1 MSKWSKLQLPSDSPA
16 PPLLYKYLTSKLGCE
31 IYVTDLAHVWSQS
44 LSRKEILKNASKYN
58 TSIDPGEDEEQ
69 YFVFLQKIS
78 DALRGSEGSS
88 LLLTSDPG
96 GEKLKLL
103 TSTKLPTPLVPLEW
117 TFTLSQQP
125 PNALAKHILLPI
137 LKGEANHEARILSL
151 IGHVKQK
158 DWTLNKLF
166 DKIESSG
173 VDLSMVFHGMG
184 GVRLSRKESVYS
196 QASQL
201 IKGVAPFDE
210 NLWNNEYQV
219 KDADYNLGVHIAN
232 ELSFTSSFADR
243 QIDDFAPDNWWNKL
257 GTDSFGN
264 ARQTARKDKEQKN
277 PVSEISPP
285 PAEKDEASHS
295 DDDEFQTMETPP
307 RLRSPS
313 RSKTKHD
320 NLHKSPK
327 STGGSH
333 VESDQDSAEE
343 SLETPTS
350 SKNRSKHK
358 TNIAG
363 HPPKKKVQ
371 ASSSAETT
379 ASEEDGNYVRSTSR
393 HRSKSKGLGNIGGRH
408 PPRRKQSLMELAG
421 STQSEAE
428 YEAPINPKTISK
440 TKGSLWAI
448 GGKKKTQRPFQ
459 ESPIGSTASDISD
472 APGTTP
478 NSNPTK
484 QTVDNDTPTES
495 ENEADLS
502 TSRTVQHTLPEPSVL
517 TSSPPLKPQSKSRG
531 IGAIGQIGGKKKQPE
546 PSSPSSEPKT
556 AKPRHPN
563 HDHDGNGDERETPP
577 VFLPGPTKLKH
588 QGGKLGMIGGRGAP
602 AASNSRKERSRS
614 QEVPELSP
622 PPKPAMTPGDS
633 EQPRAELGE
642 KGIEAKQEIKDK
654 TPEER
659 ANRKREEL
667 RKQLEARNK
676 TGGTGPGVGGP
687 AKKRRRF

>member
-1 MSKWSKLQLPSDSPA
+1 MTSKGGHLNTQLSQVWNFSRDRQPSRNKQYRSAVALSSLLHLETQCWLQFIPTGRLTNTFTDYRISRPDRNMSKWSKLQLPSDSPA

-44 LSRKEILKNASKYN
+44 LSRKDILKNASKYN

-78 DALRGSEGSS
+78 DALRGSEGNS

-210 NLWNNEYQV
+210 NLWNNEYQA

-264 ARQTARKDKEQKN
+264 ARQTARKDKDQKK

-285 PAEKDEASHS
+285 PAEKGEASHS
-295 DDDEFQTMETPP
+295 DDDEFQVRYNFPNYFP
-307 RLRSPS
+307 
-313 RSKTKHD
+313 
-320 NLHKSPK
+320 N
-327 STGGSH
+327 
-333 VESDQDSAEE
+333 
-343 SLETPTS
+343 
-350 SKNRSKHK
+350 
-358 TNIAG
+358 
-363 HPPKKKVQ
+363 
-371 ASSSAETT
+371 AS
-379 ASEEDGNYVRSTSR
+379 Y
-393 HRSKSKGLGNIGGRH
+393 
-408 PPRRKQSLMELAG
+408 
-421 STQSEAE
+421 
-428 YEAPINPKTISK
+428 
-440 TKGSLWAI
+440 
-448 GGKKKTQRPFQ
+448 
-459 ESPIGSTASDISD
+459 
-472 APGTTP
+472 
-478 NSNPTK
+478 
-484 QTVDNDTPTES
+484 
-495 ENEADLS
+495 
-502 TSRTVQHTLPEPSVL
+502 
-517 TSSPPLKPQSKSRG
+517 
-531 IGAIGQIGGKKKQPE
+531 
-546 PSSPSSEPKT
+546 
-556 AKPRHPN
+556 
-563 HDHDGNGDERETPP
+563 
-577 VFLPGPTKLKH
+577 
-588 QGGKLGMIGGRGAP
+588 
-602 AASNSRKERSRS
+602 
-614 QEVPELSP
+614 
-622 PPKPAMTPGDS
+622 
-633 EQPRAELGE
+633 
-642 KGIEAKQEIKDK
+642 
-654 TPEER
+654 
-659 ANRKREEL
+659 
-667 RKQLEARNK
+667 
-676 TGGTGPGVGGP
+676 
-687 AKKRRRF
+687 